1 MSDSG
6 NKSILKNSIFNVL
19 SRGFNVLYPLV
30 ISAYLSHIFG
40 AAGMGKIMFAINI
53 VTYFTLAA
61 SLGIPNY
68 AIRVIAKNRD
78 SRKLTSKNFS
88 ELASIILKSSI
99 ISSILYYVII
109 LFVYRGD
116 SESFKI
122 AAALGL
128 MVITNITNYDWLFE
142 AEEDFKY
149 LAIRSII
156 IKTCAIILIFTLVH
170 SKEDMVLYAF
180 LYTGI
185 TVANNLWNA
194 ISFKKYA
201 TISFRNVCVNQHISP
216 ILVLF
221 SSAIATDVYVLL
233 DSTMLGVLADP
244 KYLGYYSN
252 SSRFVRAS
260 FGIMAAVTGVFNPR
274 LNYLY
279 GQEKRD
285 SFRSQLQKFYD
296 SSMFI
301 AIPVFVGIWTLAP
314 QVICILF
321 GNDFLP
327 GILTLR
333 ILAPLVVVF
342 SLATVFGHV
351 CLIIYHKEKQLL
363 FATIIGAVVNFMF
376 NLILIPNLYH
386 NGVAIASVVCEVLVT
401 VIIVLFSI
409 KIVSIHL
416 INRSLIIS
424 LFASIVMGSSIIL
437 LRLIVSNILL
447 YFIVAL
453 FVGFVIYY
461 ILSCVFG
468 HEIPLYLNN
477 KLKAYKN
484 FIIN

>member
-1 MSDSG
+1 MSDLG

-30 ISAYLSHIFG
+30 VSAYLSHIFG

-78 SRKLTSKNFS
+78 SRELTSKSFS

-99 ISSILYYVII
+99 VSSILYYLII
-109 LFVYRGD
+109 SFVYHGD
-116 SESFKI
+116 SESFQI

-156 IKTCAIILIFTLVH
+156 IKTCAIILILTLVH

-180 LYTGI
+180 LYAGI

-194 ISFKKYA
+194 FSFKRYA
-201 TISFRNVCVNQHISP
+201 TINFRNVSVKQHIAP

-233 DSTMLGVLADP
+233 DSTMLGALADP
-244 KYLGYYSN
+244 EYLGYYSN

-260 FGIMAAVTGVFNPR
+260 FGMMAAVTGVFNPR

-279 GQEKRD
+279 GQEKLD

-351 CLIIYHKEKQLL
+351 CLIIYQFQRPLKPLL
-363 FATIIGAVVNFMF
+363 
-376 NLILIPNLYH
+376 LIYL
-386 NGVAIASVVCEVLVT
+386 
-401 VIIVLFSI
+401 
-409 KIVSIHL
+409 K
-416 INRSLIIS
+416 
-424 LFASIVMGSSIIL
+424 L
-437 LRLIVSNILL
+437 LS
-447 YFIVAL
+447 
-453 FVGFVIYY
+453 
-461 ILSCVFG
+461 
-468 HEIPLYLNN
+468 
-477 KLKAYKN
+477 
-484 FIIN
+484 